1 MKTPK
6 RLYPSAR
13 IIYHPE
19 LSACPV
25 CGGPLMLANYLLG
38 DKTVQTLTAV
48 VSVASRPARCADPQ
62 CAGASMC
69 LRSAAGQQIA
79 LPAVTYGY
87 DVVVRIGWW
96 RQTRCATYREIH
108 ADLTPQIQ
116 IAESQVRHLYQ
127 QVYLPLLACHERQQ
141 TARLTHA
148 ATTHGGL
155 VIALDGLA
163 PEGGEPQLWCMRELL
178 TGVVLRSGWLSRQDQ
193 TAFEGFLQPLQ
204 DLAWPIRALVSD
216 KQRGLVPAVATVLP
230 STPHQFCQSHY
241 LRNLAAPLAETDATM
256 AVALRHAVRQEL
268 GPLLLRDQPPD
279 PAQPG
284 VLTMTGLLVTPP
296 PIPNADAPPGPES
309 EPCAPVAPCPPD
321 LGAPPCDG
329 RVPCDHDAQIAADV
343 VTQLLRRTR
352 YLLTLNGRPPVRL
365 AGIETYAGLEEVVAR
380 SGRLLAHRDDPQLAR
395 LMHGIADAL
404 VPLAATVA
412 AIQIGAGWLA
422 RITAILNPVQE
433 PAPTAAQVAQ
443 QLQDGLD
450 QLDLD
455 VTTPVLVGFRRHL
468 QKVSRSY
475 WPGLFHCYDH
485 TDIPRTNNGMESH
498 FRDTQRRVL
507 RTTGQKGRTRRI
519 LHRSGAW
526 ELLSRPPTEAA
537 CVEAVRQ
544 IAPADLAAERQ
555 RLRQQRERFR
565 LHTRS
570 QRQTT
575 AQLDRLEQQ
584 WFALPATATAT
595 G

>member
-69 LRSAAGQQIA
+69 LRSAAGQQVA

-96 RQTRCATYREIH
+96 RQTRCATYGEIH
-108 ADLTPQIQ
+108 TDLTPQIQ

-127 QVYLPLLACHERQQ
+127 HVYLPLLACHERQQ
-141 TARLTHA
+141 TARLTQA
-148 ATTHGGL
+148 AAQHGGL

-193 TAFEGFLQPLQ
+193 AAFEGFVQPLR

-216 KQRGLVPAVATVLP
+216 KQRGLLPAIATVLP
-230 STPHQFCQSHY
+230 TTPHQFCQSHY
-241 LRNLAAPLAETDATM
+241 LRNLAEPLAAADSTLT
-256 AVALRHAVRQEL
+256 VRLRHAVRQAL
-268 GPLLLRDQPPD
+268 GPQLLADQPPD
-279 PAQPG
+279 PAQPN
-284 VLTMTGLLVTPP
+284 VLTMTGLLV
-296 PIPNADAPPGPES
+296 APPLVPDEARAVTA
-309 EPCAPVAPCPPD
+309 EPSTGATAALPAPAVAADPAC
-321 LGAPPCDG
+321 
-329 RVPCDHDAQIAADV
+329 VPRDAAAGIAADV

-352 YLLTLNGRPPVRL
+352 YLLTLTGRPPLRL
-365 AGIETYAGLEEVVAR
+365 AGIETYAGLAEVVVR
-380 SGRLLAHRDDPQLAR
+380 SRRLLEHRADPQLAS
-395 LMHGIADAL
+395 LVCGLEDAL
-404 VPLAATVA
+404 GPLAPTVA
-412 AIQIGAGWLA
+412 ELQIGAGWLA
-422 RITAILNPVQE
+422 RIAAVLAPAPAT
-433 PAPTAAQVAQ
+433 APTAAQVAH
-443 QLQDGLD
+443 QLQDCLD
-450 QLDLD
+450 QLARDVPAPDL
-455 VTTPVLVGFRRHL
+455 VAFQRHL

-485 TDIPRTNNGMESH
+485 ADIPRTNNGMESL

-526 ELLSRPPTEAA
+526 ELLAHPPTEAA
-537 CVEAVRQ
+537 SLDALRQ
-544 IAPADLAAERQ
+544 IAPTDLTDERQ
-555 RLRQQRERFR
+555 RMRQHAERFR

-570 QRQTT
+570 MRQTT

-584 WFALPATATAT
+584 WLALPPTAT